1 MLQCKSVSFT
11 DVHILCGRCTL
22 VLMTFGTLGC
32 QLSALMAICKN
43 MTVVPSLSD
52 PQLNTC
58 SSSRVLIYNLIIFIF
73 IIILPSSLVSIYS
86 ISFCSQLQL
95 MQLVCFF
102 DYICD
107 HYIIFYICLHITTST
122 LYIQA
127 TYSVITLAKCSELNA
142 IFGMVINKVLRLL
155 ML

>member
-1 MLQCKSVSFT
+1 MLQFKTVSFT

-22 VLMTFGTLGC
+22 VLMTFGTFGC

-43 MTVVPSLSD
+43 ATVFPSLSD
-52 PQLNTC
+52 PQLNAC
-58 SSSRVLIYNLIIFIF
+58 SSSRVLIYNLITFIF
-73 IIILPSSLVSIYS
+73 IIILPSSVVSIYS
-86 ISFCSQLQL
+86 ISFYSQLQL

-107 HYIIFYICLHITTST
+107 HYITFYICLHITKST

-142 IFGMVINKVLRLL
+142 IFGMVINTVLRLL
-155 ML
+155 IL